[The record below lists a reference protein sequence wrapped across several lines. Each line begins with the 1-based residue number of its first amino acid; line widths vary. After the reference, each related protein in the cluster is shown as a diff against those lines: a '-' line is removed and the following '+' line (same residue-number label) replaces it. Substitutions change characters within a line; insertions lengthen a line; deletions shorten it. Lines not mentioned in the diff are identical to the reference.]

1 MRFIRDFHVPKPNVT
16 LRRDARI
23 GDTGLPPQCM
33 HAFDRCFRTAS
44 LRLAGPLA
52 VLALVCAPAAQ
63 AQFKVSSTFRN
74 NTEPGWS
81 ITGTNNTGTNDS
93 GILTGGYG
101 AIPNNVNDANG
112 SGWLRL
118 STALGNQQGRGLY
131 TGGSFSSTQG
141 VTVEFDYVNWGGNGA
156 DGTAFFLY
164 DASADMSGALPG
176 GALGYCWGNGAYL
189 GIGLDEFGNFSGSQ
203 PGVSGGCP
211 ANSSSPG
218 GQADRLVLR
227 GPTSD
232 NNRWLAGASIA
243 GGIDSPGATT
253 RPTSNHLMVALIPN
267 SPAAGYTVTV
277 SQGPNASAMT
287 VLLNEVNFNYV
298 APANLRMG
306 FAASTGGVNNIH
318 EIRNVL
324 ASVPADVGI
333 VKTVSAPRIRRGQP
347 VTYTLVVSNNDIN
360 SRVAG
365 NQAPTIPGTDAA
377 DITDTFP
384 TQVTGVSWTCA
395 ASAGSTCP
403 AATGTGN
410 IAVTGGYSMLPG
422 GTLTF
427 TVTGTVASNATCN
440 GTVANTATVAFSASD
455 RFGDINGNNNSSSAN
470 FAVDCV
476 NLSVD
481 KTATPASFTAGGT
494 GTYNIAVANAGNIAT
509 VGQITV
515 TDALPAGLTVANGA
529 VVLSGANAANWACT
543 AASNVLTCQSSTAIA
558 NGASST
564 FGFAVNVDFNATG
577 PLINTARVAGGGDPN
592 CTLAAPCPD
601 STPTSTPVVR
611 PSVSLR
617 INKSDGSG
625 TYTPGGNASYVLTA
639 CNPNGPDPANGAT
652 ITDNLPAGVT
662 LSGPWTCA
670 GSGAPVGA
678 CPASGG
684 AAGGNAVNVASVV
697 LPVGGC
703 VSVTVPV
710 LFSSNPASY

>member
-1 MRFIRDFHVPKPNVT
+1 
-16 LRRDARI
+16 
-23 GDTGLPPQCM
+23 M
-33 HAFDRCFRTAS
+33 HLLDRS
-44 LRLAGPLA
+44 LRSAASRCAIPLA
-52 VLALVCAPAAQ
+52 ALALLCAPAAQ

-74 NTEPGWS
+74 SSETGWT

-118 STALGNQQGRGLY
+118 STALNNQQGLALY
-131 TGGSFSSTQG
+131 TGGSFPSSQG

-164 DASADMSGALPG
+164 DATGTMAGALPG
-176 GALGYCWGNGAYL
+176 GALGYCFGNGAYL

-203 PGVSGGCP
+203 PGVAGGCP

-218 GQADRLVLR
+218 SQADRLVLR

-232 NNRWLAGASIA
+232 NNRWLAGAA
-243 GGIDSPGATT
+243 VGGGGIDSPGATA
-253 RPTSNHLMVALIPN
+253 RPASNHLMVALIPN
-267 SPAAGYTVTV
+267 APQPGYTVTV
-277 SQGPNASAMT
+277 SQGPSGGAQT
-287 VLLNEVNFNYV
+287 VLLSNINFDYA

-306 FAASTGGVNNIH
+306 YAASTGGLNNIH

-333 VKTVSAPRIRRGQP
+333 AKTVSAARIRRGQP
-347 VTYTLVVSNNDIN
+347 VTYTLTISNNDIN
-360 SRVAG
+360 SVVAG

-377 DITDTFP
+377 DIADAFP
-384 TQVTGVSWTCA
+384 AQVAAVSWTCA

-403 AATGTGN
+403 AASGTGD
-410 IAVTGGYSMLPG
+410 IAIAGGYSLLPG

-427 TVTGTVASNATCN
+427 TATGTVASNAACN
-440 GTVANTATVAFSASD
+440 GNVANTATVAFSATD
-455 RFGDINGNNNSSSAN
+455 RFGDINANNNSASAN

-494 GTYNIAVANAGNIAT
+494 GTYAIAVANGGNVAS
-509 VGQITV
+509 VGQITA
-515 TDALPAGLTVANGA
+515 TDALPAGLSVADGA
-529 VVLSGANAANWACT
+529 VALTGPNAAAWSCT
-543 AASNVLTCQSSTAIA
+543 AASNTLTCLSATAIA
-558 NGASST
+558 AGASSS
-564 FGFAVNVDFNATG
+564 FSFAVNIAFAATG
-577 PLINTARVAGGGDPN
+577 PLVNTARVAGGGDPN
-592 CTLAAPCPD
+592 CTVAAPCPD

-617 INKSDGSG
+617 IGKSDSSPS
-625 TYTPGGNASYVLTA
+625 YTPGGSASYVLTA
-639 CNPNGPDPANGAT
+639 CNQSGPDPANGAT
-652 ITDNLPAGVT
+652 ITDTLPAGVT
-662 LSGPWTCA
+662 LSAPWTCA
-670 GSGAPVGA
+670 GSGATPGA

-684 AAGGNAVNVASVV
+684 AAGGTTVSVTGVV

-710 LFSSNPASY
+710 SFSSDPASY

>member
-1 MRFIRDFHVPKPNVT
+1 MHRLERRSRHAALRFAV
-16 LRRDARI
+16 
-23 GDTGLPPQCM
+23 
-33 HAFDRCFRTAS
+33 
-44 LRLAGPLA
+44 PLA
-52 VLALVCAPAAQ
+52 ALALLCAPAAQ

-74 NTEPGWS
+74 NTETGWT
-81 ITGTNNTGTNDS
+81 ITGTNNAGTDDS

-118 STALGNQQGRGLY
+118 TTGQNNQQGLALY
-131 TGGSFSSTQG
+131 TGGSFPSSQG

-156 DGTAFFLY
+156 DGTTFFLY
-164 DASADMSGALPG
+164 DATGTMAGALPG
-176 GALGYCWGNGAYL
+176 GALGYCFGNGAYL
-189 GIGLDEFGNFSGSQ
+189 GIGLDEFGNFSGQQ

-211 ANSSSPG
+211 AGGGSPG
-218 GQADRLVLR
+218 SQADRLVLR

-232 NNRWLAGASIA
+232 SNRWLAGASVGG
-243 GGIDSPGATT
+243 GGIDSPGATA

-267 SPAAGYTVTV
+267 TPQPGYTVTV
-277 SQGPNASAMT
+277 SQGPTGGTQTTLFN
-287 VLLNEVNFNYV
+287 NINFNYT

-306 FAASTGGVNNIH
+306 YAASTGGLNNIH
-318 EIRNVL
+318 EVRNVL

-333 VKTVSAPRIRRGQP
+333 VKTVSAARIRRGQP

-360 SRVAG
+360 PVVAG
-365 NQAPTIPGTDAA
+365 NQAPSIPGTDAA
-377 DITDTFP
+377 DIADTFP

-403 AATGTGN
+403 SATGTGN
-410 IAVTGGYSMLPG
+410 LAIAGGYSMLPG

-427 TVTGTVASNATCN
+427 TVTGTVANNAACNATV
-440 GTVANTATVAFSASD
+440 TNTATVAFSTTD
-455 RFGDINGNNNSSSAN
+455 RFGDINPANNSSSAN

-481 KTATPASFTAGGT
+481 KTATPASFTAGST
-494 GTYNIAVANAGNIAT
+494 GTYTIAVGNAGNIAT

-515 TDALPAGLTVANGA
+515 TDALPAGLSVPDGA
-529 VVLSGANAANWACT
+529 VALSGANAANWACT
-543 AASNVLTCQSSTAIA
+543 AASNTLTCQSNTAIA
-558 NGASST
+558 AAGSSS
-564 FGFAVNVDFNATG
+564 FAFVVNVAFAATG
-577 PLINTARVAGGGDPN
+577 PLINTAQVAGGGDPN
-592 CTLAAPCPD
+592 CTLATPCPD

-617 INKSDGSG
+617 INKTDGSG

-639 CNPNGPDPANGAT
+639 CNQNGPDPANGAT
-652 ITDNLPAGVT
+652 IADTLPAGVT
-662 LSGPWTCA
+662 LSGPWSCV
-670 GSGAPVGA
+670 GSGATPGA

-684 AAGGNAVNVASVV
+684 AAGGNAVSVANVV

-710 LFSSNPASY
+710 SFSSNPANY

>member
-1 MRFIRDFHVPKPNVT
+1 MHTLTHRSRNAALRFV
-16 LRRDARI
+16 L
-23 GDTGLPPQCM
+23 
-33 HAFDRCFRTAS
+33 
-44 LRLAGPLA
+44 PLA
-52 VLALVCAPAAQ
+52 AAFALLCAPAAQ

-74 NTEPGWS
+74 NTEAGWT
-81 ITGTNNTGTNDS
+81 ITGTNNAGTNDS

-118 STALGNQQGRGLY
+118 STALNNQQGLALY
-131 TGGSFSSTQG
+131 TGGSFPSSQG

-156 DGTAFFLY
+156 DGTTFFLY
-164 DASADMSGALPG
+164 DATGTMAGAQPG
-176 GALGYCWGNGAYL
+176 GSLGYCGGNGAYL
-189 GIGLDEFGNFSGSQ
+189 GIGLDEFGNFSGSL
-203 PGVSGGCP
+203 PGVTGGCP

-218 GQADRLVLR
+218 SQQDRVVLR

-232 NNRWLAGASIA
+232 SNRWLASGAVA

-267 SPAAGYTVTV
+267 TPQPGYTVTV
-277 SQGPNASAMT
+277 SQGPTGSTPA
-287 VLLNEVNFNYV
+287 VLLNNVNFNYT

-306 FAASTGGVNNIH
+306 YAASTGGLNNIH

-333 VKTVSAPRIRRGQP
+333 AKTVSAPRIRRGAT

-360 SRVAG
+360 PVVAG

-384 TQVTGVSWTCA
+384 AQVTGASWTCA

-403 AATGTGN
+403 AASGTGN

-440 GTVANTATVAFSASD
+440 GNVANTATVAFSGTD
-455 RFGDINGNNNSSSAN
+455 RFGDINPNNDSASAT

-476 NLSVD
+476 TLSVD

-515 TDALPAGLTVANGA
+515 TDALPAGLTVPNGA
-529 VVLSGANAANWACT
+529 VALSGANAANWACT
-543 AASNVLTCQSSTAIA
+543 AASNVLTCQSNAAIA
-558 NGASST
+558 AAGSST
-564 FGFAVNVDFNATG
+564 FGFAVNIDFNATG
-577 PLINTARVAGGGDPN
+577 PVINTARVAGGGDPN

-617 INKSDGSG
+617 ISKSDSSA
-625 TYTPGGNASYVLTA
+625 TYTPGNGASYVLTA
-639 CNPNGPDPANGAT
+639 CNQNGPDAASGAT
-652 ITDNLPAGVT
+652 ISDNLPAGAT
-662 LSGPWTCA
+662 LSGPWSCA
-670 GSGAPVGA
+670 GSGTTPGT

-684 AAGGNAVNVASVV
+684 AAGGTAISVTGV
-697 LPVGGC
+697 TLPVGGC

-710 LFSSNPASY
+710 TFSSNPANY